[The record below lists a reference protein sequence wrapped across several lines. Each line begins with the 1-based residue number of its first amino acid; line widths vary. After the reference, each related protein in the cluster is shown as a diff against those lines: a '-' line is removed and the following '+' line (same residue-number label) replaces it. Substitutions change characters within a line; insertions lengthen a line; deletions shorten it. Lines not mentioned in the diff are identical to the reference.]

1 MSKSLIIVESPSKAK
16 TINKYLGKNFV
27 VEASIGHIKNLPK
40 SKLGVDIENDYKAD
54 YITIRGKAEIIKKLK
69 KLAKSSKEIYIATDP
84 DREGESIA
92 FNIAEEIKD
101 QSEKIY
107 RVLFHEITPTG
118 IKKAI
123 EEPRDIDTNLVY
135 SQQARRVMDR
145 LVGYKVSPFLWK
157 TVYKGLSAGR
167 VQSVAL
173 RLICEREAEIKAFQ
187 ETEYWSIHGNFATE
201 QKENIILKLFKID
214 GKEIIVPEKKLV
226 EELKAKNKFDQ
237 FYIIK
242 DKEAA
247 DYLKSKIEKES
258 YHIKSI
264 VKKETKRNP
273 LPPFITSSLQQEA
286 SRRLRFSAKKTM
298 MLAQQLYEGIDLGSE
313 GPIGLITYMRTDSTR
328 ISNEAVEDV
337 RKYISKTYGT
347 AFLPAE
353 PRVFKKS
360 KSAQDAHE
368 AIRPTSFNYLP
379 EQIKSFLNRDQYL
392 LYELIWK
399 RFAACQMSVAILD
412 QTTVLV
418 EGGSFLFKATGSI
431 YKFKGFLQVY
441 EDATEGNDKDDDSL
455 SKTFPETL
463 SENDI
468 LNLIE
473 LFANQH
479 FTKPPAR
486 YSESTLV
493 KELESQSIGRPS
505 TYALIISTLVD
516 RQYVEQ
522 TERKL
527 FATDLGIDV
536 NKILL
541 NSFNEIFNVTFTAK
555 MEDELDTIS
564 TGEKTYKEVLD
575 NFYIPFN
582 NILQQV
588 ETEMKDIKDSL
599 QESTNEMCDKC
610 QRPMIIKWG
619 RNGKFMACSGY
630 PECKNTKPIDGTD
643 NTATDEICDVCGA
656 PMVYKVGRF
665 GRFIACSKYPEC
677 KHTKQIT
684 LKIACPKCNSGE
696 VVMRKTKAKRSFY
709 GCSKYPECD
718 FASWNKPVIKECPDC
733 KSPYLVESFNQKKGN
748 FLKCP
753 NCKKEFDQNL
763 DTLTS
768 EN

>member
-40 SKLGVDIENDYKAD
+40 SKLGVDVENDYQAHF
-54 YITIRGKAEIIKKLK
+54 ITIRGKAEVIKKLQ
-69 KLAKSSKEIYIATDP
+69 KLAKNSNEVFIATDP

-92 FNIAEEIKD
+92 FNIAEEIK
-101 QSEKIY
+101 SKNNKIH

-118 IKKAI
+118 IKKAM
-123 EEPRDIDTNLVY
+123 EEPRDIDTNLVN

-157 TVYKGLSAGR
+157 TVYTGLSAGR

-173 RLICEREAEIKAFQ
+173 RLICEKEAEITAFQ
-187 ETEYWSIHGNFATE
+187 EMEYWSILGNFETNE
-201 QKENIILKLFKID
+201 KENITLKLFKID
-214 GKEIIVPEKKLV
+214 GKEIIVPEKKFV

-237 FYIIK
+237 FYIINN
-242 DKEAA
+242 KEAA
-247 DYLKSKIEKES
+247 NDIKSKIEKES

-264 VKKETKRNP
+264 TKKESKRNP

-298 MLAQQLYEGIDLGSE
+298 VVAQQLYEGIDLGSE

-328 ISNEAVEDV
+328 ISIGAIEEV
-337 RKYISKTYGT
+337 RNYILENYGDQ
-347 AFLPAE
+347 FLPSS
-353 PRVFKKS
+353 PRIFKKS

-368 AIRPTSFNYLP
+368 TIRPTSLQYKPHSVKGFLTH
-379 EQIKSFLNRDQYL
+379 EQYS

-399 RFAACQMSVAILD
+399 RFIACQMSQAILD
-412 QTTVLV
+412 QTTVLA

-441 EDATEGNDKDDDSL
+441 DNTTESNEKDGDEI
-455 SKTFPETL
+455 SKIFPSNL
-463 SENDI
+463 KENDI
-468 LNLIE
+468 LNLLEIITS
-473 LFANQH
+473 QH

-486 YSESTLV
+486 YTESTLV
-493 KELESQSIGRPS
+493 KELESQGIGRPS
-505 TYALIISTLVD
+505 TYASIISTLVD
-516 RQYVEQ
+516 RRYTEQ

-527 FATDLGIDV
+527 FATELGMEV

-541 NSFNEIFNVTFTAK
+541 DNFNELFNVTFTAK
-555 MEDELDTIS
+555 MEDDLDTIS

-582 NILQQV
+582 KILQQV
-588 ETEMKDIKDSL
+588 EAEVKEIKDSL
-599 QESTNEMCDKC
+599 QQSTNEICEKC
-610 QRPMIIKWG
+610 QKPMVIKWG

-630 PECKNTKPIDGTD
+630 PTCKNTKPLD
-643 NTATDEICDVCGA
+643 NTEEASTGEMCDLCGA
-656 PMVYKVGRF
+656 PLVYKVGRY

-677 KHTKQIT
+677 KNTKQIT
-684 LKIACPKCNSGE
+684 LKIPCPKCKSGE
-696 VVMRKTKAKRSFY
+696 LMMKRTKSKRSFY

-718 FASWNKPVIKECPDC
+718 FASWNKPVDKACPDC
-733 KSPYLVESFNQKKGN
+733 ASSYLVEAYSQKKGN
-748 FLKCP
+748 FIKCP
-753 NCKKEFDQNL
+753 VCKKEFDQNFAP
-763 DTLTS
+763 LTS
-768 EN
+768 EE